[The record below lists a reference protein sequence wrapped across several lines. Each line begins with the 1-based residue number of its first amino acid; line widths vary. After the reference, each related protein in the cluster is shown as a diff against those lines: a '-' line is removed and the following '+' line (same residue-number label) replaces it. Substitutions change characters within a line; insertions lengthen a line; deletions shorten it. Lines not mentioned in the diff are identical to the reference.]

1 MPSLILMWL
10 KIFMSSHELLND
22 MVQWLA
28 HTETHVTQQII
39 DTRGQASRVLQGRR
53 HCIFL
58 DSKGLVCASR
68 QDLQTH
74 KQPFAHDIPYQKT
87 LLDAVLKFQP
97 TALIGVSTM
106 RGAFSAQVIE
116 VRLATL
122 QCLIHSP
129 NLQHFIRRLASFF
142 SVCKPAKQHI
152 NIWLLSFATRCDC
165 CACSQAHGICLRNG

>member
-1 MPSLILMWL
+1 VLQS
-10 KIFMSSHELLND
+10 
-22 MVQWLA
+22 
-28 HTETHVTQQII
+28 ET
-39 DTRGQASRVLQGRR
+39 AFNAALQGRR

-129 NLQHFIRRLASFF
+129 NAFHSTPGLFL
-142 SVCKPAKQHI
+142 
-152 NIWLLSFATRCDC
+152 
-165 CACSQAHGICLRNG
+165 